1 VLTANIFYFIMA
13 YFIFYISHSEENK
26 EINKRPK
33 LVDSH

>member
-1 VLTANIFYFIMA
+1 MA